1 MKKNLIKYVGIIS
14 SLFLRSPITLSFC
27 KKKVLYTKFPHY
39 EEIKQNFLCSN
50 FAARPLP
57 SSLITTTTTYVH
69 LLIIL
74 WWDILLLLDVTRIF
88 AQFLRNENKLMER
101 INVISS
107 NFVWIFGLDFLTVL
121 ISVQYECQ
129 CSQLKN
135 YYWIRNSKY
144 IVGSKY
150 KPRYLRSTI
159 CPVKPKKWQNFW
171 FSKIAIVGNTDK
183 FCLTQ
188 SLFIA
193 IPHPFISSANCSFLL
208 PILQITSQPFS
219 L

>member
-1 MKKNLIKYVGIIS
+1 MLALYH
-14 SLFLRSPITLSFC
+14 LSFC
-27 KKKVLYTKFPHY
+27 DLPLLCLFEKKKYFTQNFTLIET
-39 EEIKQNFLCSN
+39 KQNFLCSN
-50 FAARPLP
+50 LAARPLP

-69 LLIIL
+69 LIIL

-101 INVISS
+101 INVIVKLCF
-107 NFVWIFGLDFLTVL
+107 NIWIWLFGSIDGF
-121 ISVQYECQ
+121 Q
-129 CSQLKN
+129 CRQM
-135 YYWIRNSKY
+135 SKM
-144 IVGSKY
+144 
-150 KPRYLRSTI
+150 
-159 CPVKPKKWQNFW
+159 
-171 FSKIAIVGNTDK
+171 AIVGNTDK

-219 L
+219 LAVASKHHVSRAWIREAIQLSIVKVF

>member
-1 MKKNLIKYVGIIS
+1 MLALYH
-14 SLFLRSPITLSFC
+14 LSFC
-27 KKKVLYTKFPHY
+27 DLPLLCLFGKKVLYTKFPHH
-39 EEIKQNFLCSN
+39 EEAKQNFLCSN
-50 FAARPLP
+50 RRRP
-57 SSLITTTTTYVH
+57 SSLIITTTTYVH
-69 LLIIL
+69 LIIL

-101 INVISS
+101 INVMWSS
-107 NFVWIFGLDFLTVL
+107 NFVWIFGLDF
-121 ISVQYECQ
+121 
-129 CSQLKN
+129 
-135 YYWIRNSKY
+135 WI
-144 IVGSKY
+144 
-150 KPRYLRSTI
+150 
-159 CPVKPKKWQNFW
+159 
-171 FSKIAIVGNTDK
+171 SKIAIVGNTDK